1 MREYHE
7 SFLQLF
13 VACPSSLI
21 GCQTISTQNTHLG
34 KNVLPGAP
42 SAVFMRIVWQRDGE
56 HMMRLTTNHHR
67 SIYET
72 HLWWSCDNGTLIY
85 IDWPSFKNNF
95 QFKMIDP
102 CTKDPLMTYKFKT
115 PRESPNTTLTNSGQ
129 VDFDLC
135 PPLWPGKC
143 FGKACRWKDTP
154 SPFVFSS
161 SVIISFSSAF

>member
-1 MREYHE
+1 M
-7 SFLQLF
+7 Q
-13 VACPSSLI
+13 VACLNSLS

-34 KNVLPGAP
+34 KNVLPNAP

-85 IDWPSFKNNF
+85 IDWPSFKNNV

-102 CTKDPLMTYKFKT
+102 CTKDPLIAACTTYKFNPKRK
-115 PRESPNTTLTNSGQ
+115 PKHDFDMRSSGQ

-135 PPLWPGKC
+135 PPCGPGNVL
-143 FGKACRWKDTP
+143 GKLAGEKTRLLP
-154 SPFVFSS
+154 SFSHPPSS
-161 SVIISFSSAF
+161 SHFRQRFNSS